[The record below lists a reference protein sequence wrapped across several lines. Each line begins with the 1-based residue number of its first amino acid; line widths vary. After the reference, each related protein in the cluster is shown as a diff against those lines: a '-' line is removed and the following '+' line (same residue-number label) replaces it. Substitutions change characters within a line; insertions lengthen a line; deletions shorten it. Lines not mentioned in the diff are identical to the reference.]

1 MASQPSL
8 GENEAL
14 AKMREEDDLRRKWN
28 EHLKKREDL
37 IGNKK
42 MLETDVERMGYGN
55 MTFSQFRERE
65 TGVKSKDSDELHG
78 YNSQQVAGLR
88 LQQDIEEYHSQG
100 TKVNEMG
107 FKIGKQPSI
116 LSVDTDGIV
125 QYMYMFSP
133 EWSRVHGT
141 SKMSD

>member
-28 EHLKKREDL
+28 EHLQKREDL

-55 MTFSQFRERE
+55 MTFSQCMD
-65 TGVKSKDSDELHG
+65 TTVS
-78 YNSQQVAGLR
+78 R
-88 LQQDIEEYHSQG
+88 LLDCVSNR
-100 TKVNEMG
+100 T
-107 FKIGKQPSI
+107 
-116 LSVDTDGIV
+116 
-125 QYMYMFSP
+125 
-133 EWSRVHGT
+133 
-141 SKMSD
+141 